1 MAHLLPNYSL
11 KKRRP
16 SVKILKA
23 AIGDSNVS
31 KIWLRRGE
39 AMDISVAIDVVE
51 AGQLCALMWSNT
63 GQNTDTRIRV
73 ILQDKA
79 ALSYRHPTPDIE
91 YCTCT

>member
-1 MAHLLPNYSL
+1 
-11 KKRRP
+11 
-16 SVKILKA
+16 VKILKA

-73 ILQDKA
+73 ILQA
-79 ALSYRHPTPDIE
+79 PSALSYRSPFSVLNGAARIKLVLAYRLPR
-91 YCTCT
+91 